1 MEFMKQNVGPEV
13 IDKLKET
20 VFQRRTI
27 IRRIMTQIL
36 PPDFE
41 KIPKLMP
48 RLFDIEGMVS

>member
-1 MEFMKQNVGPEV
+1 MKQNVGPEV